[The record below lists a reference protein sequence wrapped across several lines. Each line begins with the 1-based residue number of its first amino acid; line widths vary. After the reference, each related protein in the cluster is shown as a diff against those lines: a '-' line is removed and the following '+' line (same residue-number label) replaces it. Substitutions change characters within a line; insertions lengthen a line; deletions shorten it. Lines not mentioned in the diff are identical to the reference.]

1 MKNAAIKIS
10 IVGIEKKV
18 FHLRCQIIRRSGQ
31 KFYKPKT
38 FLILKLSLLLNPD
51 PPTDFVNFIISLNQ
65 FKRF

>member
-38 FLILKLSLLLNPD
+38 FLILKLSLLL
-51 PPTDFVNFIISLNQ
+51 ILLLIL
-65 FKRF
+65 